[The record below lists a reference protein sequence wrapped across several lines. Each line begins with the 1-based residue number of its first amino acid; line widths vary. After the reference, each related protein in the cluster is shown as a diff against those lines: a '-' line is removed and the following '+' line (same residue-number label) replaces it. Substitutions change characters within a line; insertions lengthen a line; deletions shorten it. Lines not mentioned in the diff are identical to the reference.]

1 MASTSG
7 PDSGVRAA
15 TCFYLC
21 PTHGFALLLPAPHLP
36 ISLRHSF
43 VVRRDQRVVIVNK
56 VVRWGRCF
64 GKENHFLFCETIVSN
79 CAAVPLVVTCSSLVN
94 TVTHFTRA
102 QVAFST
108 RLTMGWPVKRDNT
121 HPIVIISDQSDG
133 FQTSFSYL
141 LSQL

>member
-7 PDSGVRAA
+7 PDTGVPGR
-15 TCFYLC
+15 Y
-21 PTHGFALLLPAPHLP
+21 LLLPVSHSWLCSPAPSTTPSNL
-36 ISLRHSF
+36 LRHSF
-43 VVRRDQRVVIVNK
+43 VGGPDRRIVIVNK
-56 VVRWGRCF
+56 IVRWGRCF
-64 GKENHFLFCETIVSN
+64 GEKNHFLFCETIVSN

-108 RLTMGWPVKRDNT
+108 RLTMGWPVKRDNA

-133 FQTSFSYL
+133 FQASFSYL

>member
-1 MASTSG
+1 M
-7 PDSGVRAA
+7 
-15 TCFYLC
+15 
-21 PTHGFALLLPAPHLP
+21 
-36 ISLRHSF
+36 
-43 VVRRDQRVVIVNK
+43 NK

-108 RLTMGWPVKRDNT
+108 RLKRDNT
-121 HPIVIISDQSDG
+121 NPTVIISDQSDG
-133 FQTSFSYL
+133 FQANKQAFHIY
-141 LSQL
+141 

>member
-1 MASTSG
+1 MA
-7 PDSGVRAA
+7 
-15 TCFYLC
+15 L
-21 PTHGFALLLPAPHLP
+21 
-36 ISLRHSF
+36 
-43 VVRRDQRVVIVNK
+43 IVNK
-56 VVRWGRCF
+56 IVRWGRCF

-121 HPIVIISDQSDG
+121 HPTVIISDQSDG
-133 FQTSFSYL
+133 FQANKQAFHIY
-141 LSQL
+141 